1 METAARLLT
10 LSDVE
15 ADARGQGAA
24 SRLIWPFLEKA
35 DAEST
40 QAYADT
46 VTSANVPLYEHF
58 GFECAEESPV
68 EGTSLTTWAL
78 KRNPKRKE

>member
-24 SRLIWPFLEKA
+24 SRLIWPFLDKA
-35 DAEST
+35 DAESAP
-40 QAYADT
+40 AYTDT
-46 VTSANVPLYEHF
+46 VTRSNVPLYEHF
-58 GFECAEESPV
+58 GFECVEESPV
-68 EGTSLTTWAL
+68 EGTGLTIWAL
-78 KRNPKRKE
+78 KRNPKIKE